1 MTDTQNLF
9 GWGLT
14 GIGRHANRFVAPAIC
29 RSSKGRLIAV
39 FSRDIERAR
48 TFAERHGAPSVY
60 NDLDALLRDKRINGV
75 FICSPNFVHKKH
87 VLLAAKA
94 GKHILCEKPLATNVE
109 DCLEMIEVCSRTGIR
124 LGVGFHLR
132 HNPTH
137 ILAKEMIASGAIGEL
152 LFAEVQYMHAIA
164 GKEEARPEASWRR
177 DPNSTGGGSFMG
189 TGVHA
194 VDLLRFISGREIT
207 HVSAVADANWDVSG
221 FERIVQVSLLM
232 TDHRVASLCA
242 GGLKYPSN
250 QLVLYGTSATLRCS
264 GSIGYTDR
272 GRLELISEKEGIQ
285 KDFEKCDVYVKEVDS
300 FVESVQ
306 AGVEPNASGY
316 DGLQVAKVTS
326 GIYESLRSKR
336 LVALNP

>member
-1 MTDTQNLF
+1 M
-9 GWGLT
+9 
-14 GIGRHANRFVAPAIC
+14 
-29 RSSKGRLIAV
+29 
-39 FSRDIERAR
+39 
-48 TFAERHGAPSVY
+48 FAERHGSPSVY
-60 NDLDALLRDKRINGV
+60 NDLDVLLRDKRINGV
-75 FICSPNFVHKKH
+75 FICSPNFVHKEH

-109 DCLEMIEVCSRTGIR
+109 DCLEMIEICSRTGIR

-152 LFAEVQYMHAIA
+152 LFAELQYVHATA
-164 GKEEARPEASWRR
+164 GEEKARPVPSWRK
-177 DPNSTGGGSFMG
+177 DPNSAGGGSFMG
-189 TGVHA
+189 TGPHA
-194 VDLLRFISGREIT
+194 VDLLRFVLGREIT
-207 HVSAVADANWDVSG
+207 HVFALADTSWDVSG
-221 FERIVQVSLLM
+221 SEQIIQVSLLM
-232 TDHRVASLCA
+232 TDHRAASLSA
-242 GGLKYPSN
+242 GNLKYPSN
-250 QLVLYGTSATLRCS
+250 QLVLYGTLTTLRCT

-285 KDFEKCDVYVKEVDS
+285 NDFEKCDVYVKEVDS

-316 DGLQVAKVTS
+316 DGLQVDKVTS